1 MAAADLTAW
10 RKQNSD
16 PMTVD
21 MVMTDSST
29 MRAIVMIPKGKTLK
43 DCFNVTDTFLEVE
56 CLERGTIVFQREAL
70 RSVRQCA
77 LPAADQ
83 MDKRVKAAEKL
94 GAHTVLQIPKSAP
107 ADSISAAH
115 DRLRDVYDPA
125 RAAAAGM
132 PPEVIEF
139 MAAMCR
145 RFEAAQMELTGML
158 AEAPSAQKPAA

>member
-1 MAAADLTAW
+1 MAAADLAAW

-43 DCFNVTDTFLEVE
+43 DVFNVDDTFLEVE
-56 CLERGTIVFQREAL
+56 CLERGQIVFQREAL
-70 RSVRQCA
+70 RSVRACA

-83 MDKRVKAAEKL
+83 MDKRIKAAEKL
-94 GAHTVLQIPKSAP
+94 GAHTVLQVPKSAT
-107 ADSISAAH
+107 ADMIAAAC
-115 DRLRDVYDPA
+115 DRLRDKYDPA
-125 RAAAAGM
+125 RAATAGM

-145 RFEAAQMELTGML
+145 RFEAARSELEGLLPAT
-158 AEAPSAQKPAA
+158 AQQPAA

>member
-21 MVMTDSST
+21 MIMTDSST

-43 DCFNVTDTFLEVE
+43 DIFNVEDTFLEVE
-56 CLERGTIVFQREAL
+56 CLERGPIVFQREAL

-83 MDKRVKAAEKL
+83 MDKRIKAAEKL
-94 GAHTVLQIPKSAP
+94 GAHTVLQVPKA
-107 ADSISAAH
+107 ASIDVIAAAH

-125 RAAAAGM
+125 RAATAGM

-145 RFEAAQMELTGML
+145 RYEAARVEL
-158 AEAPSAQKPAA
+158 EALLPPVVSQKSVA